1 MYLEKRP
8 TIFTKNG
15 QIQEVFYSWKAAE
28 LKAAGWVIMGED
40 ETSATDVEDTPDDQ
54 GQEQDSHDVDEQED
68 DGEVSPDL
76 SGMTKAELV
85 AYADS
90 AGIKIDPH
98 AVKAKIISTIED
110 SDGEI
115 ERG

>member
-1 MYLEKRP
+1 
-8 TIFTKNG
+8 
-15 QIQEVFYSWKAAE
+15 
-28 LKAAGWVIMGED
+28 
-40 ETSATDVEDTPDDQ
+40 
-54 GQEQDSHDVDEQED
+54 
-68 DGEVSPDL
+68 
-76 SGMTKAELV
+76 MTKAELV

>member
-15 QIQEVFYSWKAAE
+15 QIQEVFYTWKAAE
-28 LKAAGWVIMGED
+28 LKAAGWVILGED
-40 ETSATDVEDTPDDQ
+40 ETSAADVEDTPDNQD
-54 GQEQDSHDVDEQED
+54 QEQDSHDVDEQED
-68 DGEVSPDL
+68 ESELSPDL

-90 AGIKIDPH
+90 AGIRIDPH
-98 AVKAKIISTIED
+98 AVKAKIISMIED
-110 SDGEI
+110 SEGEI